1 MTMKKEANALHSE
14 CTIHLSLEQTVRG
27 ADASMD
33 GWMDG
38 LVDERRETSVPVIG
52 ADQ

>member
-38 LVDERRETSVPVIG
+38 WMNDERRLSL
-52 ADQ
+52 